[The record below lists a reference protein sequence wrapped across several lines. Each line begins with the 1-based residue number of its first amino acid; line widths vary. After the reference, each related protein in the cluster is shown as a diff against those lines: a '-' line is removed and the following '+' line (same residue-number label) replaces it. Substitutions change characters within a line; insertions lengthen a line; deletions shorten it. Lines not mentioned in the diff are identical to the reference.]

1 MDYKVCILTSTGE
14 LSDTILFSNKS
25 QSSGEVVASIQIHP
39 DDSIRTVKMKIL
51 HELHKG
57 KHANEIQLRP
67 SYEEL
72 YLYGFA
78 KEETSTLNLFDTV
91 RQSDSTISRNVIEQ
105 ILEGHPSAK
114 SILTKLPARDNIPYE
129 EFESRLS
136 EEKIEVTVKT
146 PIGIQFA
153 GGYRDSTFE
162 VDPFSVEKHRAYLVE
177 HSNLHYF
184 DDSLILNHGILV
196 ENTIYVCLAD
206 RVYESINTAAEEYI
220 ARYYFQGLYKSGVK
234 SKETLIQQRQKLVK
248 STVNLLTDER
258 LQYYQSVDTFY
269 EIAFDSSSS
278 IKYIASGIK
287 NVTLRLKNKESRHA
301 NLELLFKN
309 MHCSKDIPYIK
320 FNPGNRREKLYRFYF
335 EKTTRTGKRIP
346 YLPRAQIM
354 RMSKETGRGQQ
365 ISIYLEGAVLNSD
378 NRILSNCYVHFETDG
393 SVQLQLQF
401 SVPVNEK
408 ILNKTIDEYI
418 LPHLVKIGKD
428 ITQTGFVIPHYLGLR
443 DTANTKVVNMD
454 FIIKTDATKR
464 VNWESIPCI
473 YSICTTSADKTGDVR
488 LKRVENFKE
497 MDAAHI
503 LIAELYGQVQ
513 YGDLGLQDIV
523 SELISRGLA
532 EKEENARKIVADFL
546 STINEVNGEIVEKP
560 GFPMEMLLDLDD
572 KTVEVKVSE
581 LTSIFYLDTVGIY
594 VDAILKM
601 TQLYK
606 ESNPFLKQ
614 LKQLCKKAIKFR
626 EVEQKPE
633 DVPALLKP
641 ANEPLRLSNFA
652 KEDDFFAQF
661 EEDETEAEYNPS
673 EPSKIQYEEEDDS
686 EDLLTRL
693 RKNTTNIKKPFVFE
707 DSSDSE
713 EEKEQPPSK
722 KKGPFM
728 LSDGEDSEPDKEP
741 VHEKPNLSKEQPIY
755 TPLKILNVTPKGVTS
770 RTSMATLPINE
781 LKKAGIV
788 DACTI
793 LNLHRCKILQFH
805 SKSKLLS
812 SAKENRPYLDAGM
825 PATAM
830 RDLSNFADFSVEY
843 EGRVYPT
850 VEHAFQ
856 SQKYLYATYEEPK
869 QKKGVTF
876 AKESVDDILA
886 SFTVDGKMTALDAKK
901 AGGRVAMEK
910 RGYTLD
916 IVKWTQASIP
926 LMKALILSKIER
938 NPDIH
943 KILEVAK
950 QFQIR
955 LAHFSRSDMKWGC
968 HISEDGKTIK
978 EGKNL
983 LGEIY
988 NNWMYSLEP
997 GSVAPEPVETK
1008 TGSPEPRAPE
1018 PVAPEPVAP
1027 EPVAP
1032 EPRAPEPP
1040 KKVPFMISYDS
1051 DEEEETGGAKKPI
1064 EPAKFLTEND
1074 EEDEPDGQDETDD
1087 KYSLVPDGMPLKSI
1101 ILKKLQK
1108 RDPVIFT
1115 SKKEPGIYKSFST
1128 SCQPTTRH
1136 PVILTQEEFDKT
1148 DKSAYQHAIKYG
1160 SDPKN
1165 QHYFICPRFWCFLT
1179 NSAISEKD
1187 AKSGKCGEIISKN
1200 AEVVPKGAYVYE
1212 LNKDDDDQY
1221 PFPGF
1226 MENTRADGKCLP
1238 CCFKN
1243 WKGKKQSEARERCEA
1258 QMNALEE
1265 DVDQQQQ
1272 QQPDKK
1278 PTKTRKQPAKTAQ
1291 YIISLDTYPT
1301 PYQRWGFLPIP
1312 VQLFLQLD
1320 YRQALDPNNPALL
1333 KPNNPVMLRY
1343 GVEQPLNQS
1352 FLGCFAD
1359 IYAHKQGLDKVPSV
1373 EEFRIILKESI
1384 NLDVFAKAHNG
1395 SLLSTFYPKDQQT
1408 RARLSTE
1415 ERSKYTDTEFALNLD
1430 LTDKA
1435 KKRYLDDAILAYEN
1449 FIAYLTDSTVK
1460 IDHQYLW
1467 DFVCDDNSRI
1477 IPKGAN
1483 LVIMEIKANDIIDR
1497 IELVCPTNLYSRNQF
1512 DDAKETVILL
1522 KHDDIYE
1529 PVYMYESV
1537 VDGVPNVKRFYAKGR
1552 VPDTISDLL
1561 KRIEHATRKY
1571 CPGLPSLP
1579 KIYRFANPVPI
1590 QRLLGALVKVGAKI
1604 ESQVVNYQGKTIG
1617 LLVLENGKRDSVYVP
1632 CAPSARL
1639 QMPIKYMDSLDIPK
1653 DYEKTIETLTQL
1665 STKTKIP
1672 CKPVWK
1678 IKEDGMIVGFLTET
1692 NQFVPIRPNE
1702 DIILDGLHTYEGVN
1716 AFAAD
1721 KTVATER
1728 KGDKT
1733 RIKMTKYI
1741 VLESQFYHAFRNRVR
1756 MLFSKFANNKIKNEI
1771 RRIADDK
1778 TLIYSQK
1785 VERIESLLQILIDG
1799 YVIFVDISKSV
1810 LMDMAEVNECDAAE
1824 DEGPNC
1830 VIKENGVAQLVV
1842 PKLNLISKYDNEKIY
1857 VGRMA
1862 DELVRNDRIKS
1873 IMYDTVNRLNAQN
1886 SDYRVKDDEFILV
1899 QSALTPDYFAELDAS
1914 KETNPYAKHTNYES
1928 ANPSIS
1934 VLYPNE
1940 KIPLADQYQPQKET
1954 EKKDQKHECLARV
1967 SKIIGNQRQ
1976 VWERIFSNIDDARE
1990 HIFLDTAHYT
2000 FQPIIRVVESKLGEK
2015 WSIQDIKNYLSAAY
2029 SKLFAIDTA
2038 NLSKIAK
2045 IMREQGKSKMF
2056 EKFLKAKADMSP
2068 ESFQD
2073 IVMND
2078 EYYLSD
2084 MDIWVLA
2091 NEYDLPIVVF
2101 NANGL
2106 KGFFKKIDDISGAT
2120 DVNSQWIK
2128 MGGNKSDKHHFIR
2141 SKIRVAK
2148 GSYANHVYEYNLVVP
2163 EVELTQIKEFEDMV
2177 IQSLKSDRINTCK
2190 LEEALARFM

>member
-1 MDYKVCILTSTGE
+1 MEYKVCILTSTGE
-14 LSDTILFSNKS
+14 ISDTILFSNKS
-25 QSSGEVVASIQIHP
+25 PLGGEVAASIQIHP

-114 SILTKLPARDNIPYE
+114 SILKKLPAGDNIPYE
-129 EFESRLS
+129 DFESRLS
-136 EEKIEVTVKT
+136 EEKIEITVKT

-177 HSNLHYF
+177 HNNLHYF
-184 DDSLILNHGILV
+184 DDSLLLNHGILI
-196 ENTIYVCLAD
+196 ENTIYVCLAG
-206 RVYESINTAAEEYI
+206 RVYESIDAAAEEYV
-220 ARYYFQGLYKSGVK
+220 ARYYFPGLYKSGVH
-234 SKETLIQQRQKLVK
+234 SKETLTQHRQKMVK
-248 STVNLLTDER
+248 STVDLLTDER
-258 LQYYQSVDTFY
+258 LQYYQSIDTFY
-269 EIAFDSSSS
+269 EIAFDSSLS

-287 NVTLRLKNKESRHA
+287 TVTLRLKNKESRHA

-320 FNPGNRREKLYRFYF
+320 YNPGNRREKLYRFYF

-346 YLPRAQIM
+346 YLPRSQIM

-365 ISIYLEGAVLNSD
+365 ISVYLEGAVLNSE

-408 ILNKTIDEYI
+408 MLNKTIDECI

-428 ITQTGFVIPHYLGLR
+428 IKQTGFSIPRYLSLR
-443 DTANTKVVNMD
+443 DTANTKVINMD

-523 SELISRGLA
+523 SELMSRGLA
-532 EKEENARKIVADFL
+532 DKEETARKIVADFL

-560 GFPMEMLLDLDD
+560 GFPMEMLLDSED
-572 KTVEVKVSE
+572 KTVEVKVAE
-581 LTSIFYLDTVGIY
+581 LTSIFYLDTVGVY

-606 ESNPFLKQ
+606 ESNPLLKQ
-614 LKQLCKKAIKFR
+614 LKRVCKKAIKFR

-633 DVPALLKP
+633 DAPTLLNP
-641 ANEPLRLSNFA
+641 VNEPLRLSNFA
-652 KEDDFFAQF
+652 KENDFFAQF
-661 EEDETEAEYNPS
+661 EEDDDREEEYAPS

-686 EDLLTRL
+686 EDLLAKL
-693 RKNTTNIKKPFVFE
+693 RKNTKNIKKPFSVE
-707 DSSDSE
+707 DSSESE
-713 EEKEQPPSK
+713 EEMEPSSSK
-722 KKGPFM
+722 KKTPFM
-728 LSDGEDSEPDKEP
+728 ISDGEDSDTEEPP
-741 VHEKPNLSKEQPIY
+741 VPVIQ
-755 TPLKILNVTPKGVTS
+755 TPEDTVYN
-770 RTSMATLPINE
+770 
-781 LKKAGIV
+781 
-788 DACTI
+788 
-793 LNLHRCKILQFH
+793 ILQFH

-812 SAKENRPYLDAGM
+812 STKEYKPYLNAGM

-856 SQKYLYATYEEPK
+856 SQKYLYATYEDPRP
-869 QKKGVTF
+869 KKGTKF
-876 AKESVDDILA
+876 AKETVDDILA
-886 SFTVDGKMTALDAKK
+886 SFTVDGKMSTLDAKR

-938 NPDIH
+938 NPGIR

-950 QFQIR
+950 QFHIR
-955 LAHFSRSDMKWGC
+955 LAYFSQSDMKWGC
-968 HISEDGKTIK
+968 HVAEDGKTITD
-978 EGKNL
+978 GKNI
-983 LGEIY
+983 LGDIY
-988 NNWMYSLEP
+988 NNWMYSVEMSN
-997 GSVAPEPVETK
+997 SVAPIPVETRNR
-1008 TGSPEPRAPE
+1008 SPI
-1018 PVAPEPVAP
+1018 PVETRNRSPI
-1027 EPVAP
+1027 
-1032 EPRAPEPP
+1032 PP
-1040 KKVPFMISYDS
+1040 KKVPFMVSYDS
-1051 DEEEETGGAKKPI
+1051 EDEEESGGAKLPI
-1064 EPAKFLTEND
+1064 DPANFLTEND
-1074 EEDEPDGQDETDD
+1074 EEDEPNDQPDSDD
-1087 KYSLVPDGMPLKSI
+1087 KYGLVPDGMPLKSV

-1115 SKKEPGIYKSFST
+1115 SKKESGIYKTFST

-1136 PVILTQEEFDKT
+1136 PVILTQEEFDNT
-1148 DKSAYQHAIKYG
+1148 DKSAYQHAVKYG
-1160 SDPKN
+1160 SDPNN

-1187 AKSGKCGEIISKN
+1187 AKSGKCGKIIPKT

-1212 LNKDDDDQY
+1212 LNNDENDQY

-1243 WKGKKQSEARERCEA
+1243 WKGKKQTDARARCEA
-1258 QMNALEE
+1258 QMNATE
-1265 DVDQQQQ
+1265 DDAEHPPA
-1272 QQPDKK
+1272 QP
-1278 PTKTRKQPAKTAQ
+1278 PTKARKQPAKISQ

-1312 VQLFLQLD
+1312 VQFFLQLD
-1320 YRQALDPNNPALL
+1320 YRPALDPNNPALL
-1333 KPNNPVMLRY
+1333 KPDNPVMLRY

-1359 IYAHKQGLDKVPSV
+1359 IYAHKQGLAKVPSV
-1373 EEFRIILKESI
+1373 DEFRIILKETI

-1395 SLLSTFYPKDQQT
+1395 SLLSTFYPKDQQPRT
-1408 RARLSTE
+1408 RVSKE
-1415 ERSKYTDTEFALNLD
+1415 ERSKYKDTEFALNLD

-1435 KKRYLDDAILAYEN
+1435 KKRHLDDAILAYEH
-1449 FIAYLTDSTVK
+1449 FIAYLTNPTVK
-1460 IDHQYLW
+1460 IDHQYMW
-1467 DFVCDDNSRI
+1467 DFVCEDNSRI

-1483 LVIMEIKANDIIDR
+1483 LVIMEIRANDIIDR

-1512 DDAKETVILL
+1512 DEAKETVILL
-1522 KHDDIYE
+1522 KHDDVYE

-1537 VDGVPNVKRFYAKGR
+1537 ADGAPNVMRFFAKGR
-1552 VPDTISDLL
+1552 IPSTISDLL
-1561 KRIEHATRKY
+1561 KRIEYATRKY

-1590 QRLLGALVKVGAKI
+1590 QRLLGSLVKIGAKI
-1604 ESQVVNYQGKTIG
+1604 ESQVINYQGKTIG
-1617 LLVLENGKRDSVYVP
+1617 LMVIEKSAKKEDAIYVP

-1639 QMPIKYMDSLDIPK
+1639 QMPIKYMDSLNIPK
-1653 DYEKTIETLTQL
+1653 EYENTVESLNRI
-1665 STKTKIP
+1665 STTAKIP

-1678 IKEDGMIVGFLTET
+1678 IKEEGMIVGFLTET
-1692 NQFVPIRPNE
+1692 NQFVPITPNE
-1702 DIILDGLHTYEGVN
+1702 DIIMDGIQTYEGVDV
-1716 AFAAD
+1716 FAAD

-1728 KGDKT
+1728 KGDRT

-1741 VLESQFYHAFRNRVR
+1741 TLESQFYHAFRNRVR

-1778 TLIYSQK
+1778 TLLYSQK
-1785 VERIESLLQILIDG
+1785 VERIELLVERLIDG
-1799 YVIFVDISKSV
+1799 YVIFVDIAKSV

-1830 VIKENGVAQLVV
+1830 IIKENGVAQLVV
-1842 PKLNLISKYDNEKIY
+1842 PKWNLISKYDNEKIY
-1857 VGRMA
+1857 IGRMA
-1862 DELVRNDRIKS
+1862 DELVRNDRVKS
-1873 IMYDTVNRLNAQN
+1873 IMYDTVNRLNAHN
-1886 SDYRVKDDEFILV
+1886 SDYRIKDDEFILV

-1914 KETNPYAKHTNYES
+1914 KDPNPYAKHTNYES

-1940 KIPLADQYQPQKET
+1940 KIPLADQYQPPVKDKDPGKET
-1954 EKKDQKHECLARV
+1954 DQPHECLEKV
-1967 SKIIGNQRQ
+1967 SGIIGNQRQ
-1976 VWERIFSNIDDARE
+1976 VWERIFSNVGDARE
-1990 HIFLDTAHYT
+1990 YIFLDSAHCT

-2015 WSIQDIKNYLSAAY
+2015 WSVQNTKTRLSAAY
-2029 SKLFAIDTA
+2029 SKLFESDTD

-2084 MDIWVLA
+2084 MDIWVIA
-2091 NEYDLPIVVF
+2091 NEYNLPIVVF

-2106 KGFFKKIDDISGAT
+2106 KGFFKKIDDIGGAS
-2120 DVNSQWIK
+2120 DVNSQWVK
-2128 MGGNKSDKHHFIR
+2128 MGGDKGDKYYFIR

-2148 GSYANHVYEYNLVVP
+2148 GSYANHIYKYNLVVP
-2163 EVELTQIKEFEDMV
+2163 EVDLAQMKEFEDMV
-2177 IQSLKSDRINTCK
+2177 VESVKTDRLNTCK
-2190 LEEALARFM
+2190 LEEALIRFM